1 MFRFYWYY
9 HISHHTEAVDLTE
22 LKIQLWI
29 HLASNTTKL
38 GYYPPV
44 YTPKSETNISF
55 FSHSQDFHVW

>member
-1 MFRFYWYY
+1 MLRLYLYY

-44 YTPKSETNISF
+44 YSIYPQIRDQYKLF
-55 FSHSQDFHVW
+55 FP